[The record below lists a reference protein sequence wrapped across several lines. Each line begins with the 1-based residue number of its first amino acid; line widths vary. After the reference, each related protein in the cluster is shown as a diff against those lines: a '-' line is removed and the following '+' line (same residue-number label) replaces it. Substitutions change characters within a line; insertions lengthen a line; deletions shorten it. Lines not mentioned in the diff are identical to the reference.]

1 FKAKGEGAI
10 TPNQKKFRQ
19 LEHQLDTQ
27 FPDWRANETALS
39 LSSDKFNSLISE
51 YNQLGFKIRD
61 DPNTPNSVA
70 SWQSI
75 APKTESQMPGYVEG
89 AVTIPADLSRTSSE
103 NYDILFDE
111 QGPVASGQR
120 GYDELK
126 KQQNILFPASHSF
139 PPNTLGFFR
148 GYMEERPDG
157 GKTFHV
163 IEVQSDWAQAR
174 QKVKAR
180 IQEAMA
186 GEPLAT
192 EEALTHVLRNANE
205 YTQGHP
211 LLKDWERLTLKAAID
226 HARKEGADRIAV
238 SDAETAMMTEGH
250 DRGHIGHDV
259 EDNAGGLVRTG
270 NEISPIRQ
278 ESGMRLHYD
287 KILPKL
293 LGELTGEEGKK
304 VEFGEHRMAM
314 QGVSKVPRKD
324 LIFRNS
330 DSTPKTSISAAEFP
344 LAKVSAARET
354 APFTKFGKDRPT
366 QLDSGIP
373 IDSELGTKIKDFFQD
388 AVRGQYTQER
398 AATLLDAADNRARNK
413 AD

>member
-1 FKAKGEGAI
+1 
-10 TPNQKKFRQ
+10 
-19 LEHQLDTQ
+19 
-27 FPDWRANETALS
+27 
-39 LSSDKFNSLISE
+39 
-51 YNQLGFKIRD
+51 
-61 DPNTPNSVA
+61 PNSVA

-192 EEALTHVLRNANE
+192 EEGLTHVLRNANE

-250 DRGHIGHDV
+250 DTQVAADEEGDLGIGRASK
-259 EDNAGGLVRTG
+259 EDH
-270 NEISPIRQ
+270 IRQ
-278 ESGMRLHYD
+278 AKGMRLHYD

-293 LGELTGEEGKK
+293 LGELTGEGGK
-304 VEFGEHRMAM
+304 
-314 QGVSKVPRKD
+314 
-324 LIFRNS
+324 
-330 DSTPKTSISAAEFP
+330 
-344 LAKVSAARET
+344 
-354 APFTKFGKDRPT
+354 
-366 QLDSGIP
+366 
-373 IDSELGTKIKDFFQD
+373 
-388 AVRGQYTQER
+388 
-398 AATLLDAADNRARNK
+398 
-413 AD
+413 